1 MKTIP
6 FSAVKLGG
14 FWGRRLEIN
23 RTATIPTV
31 YDRFTDT
38 GRFEAFRFNWKEGSD
53 LPKPHFFWDSD
64 IAKWIEA
71 AAYSL
76 ALHPDKELERIID
89 DTVELIEKNQQEDGY
104 FNIYFTVVEPGK
116 RFTIRDYHEL
126 YCAGH
131 LTEAAVAYY
140 KATGKDKFLKIM
152 CRYIDLIERVFALEH
167 SAEFD
172 TPGHEEIELALIK
185 LWECTGEER
194 YLKLCK
200 YFIDTRGTSEK
211 DKNIP
216 SWAEPEYYQSDI
228 PVREFTFAEGHAVRA
243 MYLYSGMADLA
254 EKTGDKE
261 LLDTCERVFENVRN
275 RQMYITGGIG
285 ATSSGER
292 FTEDYVLSNDLA
304 YAETCAAIA
313 LALFT
318 RRMSGIIPDSK
329 YADVAE
335 IAIYNGSL
343 AGVSL
348 DGRSFF
354 YINPLEINLEDRRRN
369 KEHYYFDKTYA
380 PITQRV
386 EVFDCSCCPPNIAR
400 FVASIADFLY
410 SYDDSTV
417 YVHHFAES
425 ETEYDGIYIK
435 QQTAY
440 PNEGGVRIT
449 VRNMAGKRLAVR
461 IPGWCEFVSLGGEK
475 LNAPVEKGYA
485 YIDIKSNEETL
496 DFWFEMKPRFVCA
509 NPKIGYDAGKVCLC
523 RGPLVYC
530 SESVLN
536 DGVRLSDISLDV
548 NGTVGL
554 TFDEEA
560 GVYAAEADAFEDAPS
575 DELYYEC
582 AKSERVNRK
591 IRMLP
596 YFAYA
601 NHGESDMAVWLRK
614 G

>member
-152 CRYIDLIERVFALEH
+152 CRYIDLIEKVFAIEH

-216 SWAEPEYYQSDI
+216 SWAKPEYYQSDI

-243 MYLYSGMADLA
+243 MYLYAGMADLA

-292 FTEDYVLSNDLA
+292 FTEDYVLSNNLA

-335 IAIYNGSL
+335 LAVYNGSL

-348 DGRSFF
+348 DGHSFF

-369 KEHYYFDKTYA
+369 REHYYFEKTYA

-449 VRNMAGKRLAVR
+449 VRNMAGRRLAVR
-461 IPGWCEFVSLGGEK
+461 IPGWCDFVSLGGEK

-485 YIDIKSNEETL
+485 YIDIKSDEETL

-530 SESVLN
+530 AESVLN

-560 GVYAAEADAFEDAPS
+560 GAYAADADAFIDAPS
-575 DELYYEC
+575 DELYYDCEK
-582 AKSERVNRK
+582 AERIKRK
-591 IRMLP
+591 IRLLP

>member
-1 MKTIP
+1 MKSIP

-14 FWGRRLEIN
+14 FWGRRFEIN

-38 GRFEAFRFNWKEGSD
+38 GRFEALKCNWKEGCD

-71 AAYSL
+71 AAYSI
-76 ALHPDKELERIID
+76 AVHPDKELEKIID
-89 DTVELIEKNQQEDGY
+89 ETVDLIEKNQQEDGY

-116 RFTIRDYHEL
+116 RFTVRDYHEL

-131 LTEAAVAYY
+131 LIEAAVAYY
-140 KATGKDKFLKIM
+140 NATGKNKFLTIM
-152 CRYIDLIERVFALEH
+152 CRYADLIEKIFTVDH
-167 SAEFD
+167 SALFD

-185 LWECTGEER
+185 LYECTGEQR
-194 YLKLCK
+194 YLDLCR

-216 SWAEPEYYQSDI
+216 SWAGLDYYQSDM
-228 PVREFTFAEGHAVRA
+228 PVRDFTFAEGHAVRA
-243 MYLYSGMADLA
+243 MYLYSGMSDLA
-254 EKTGDKE
+254 DKTGDRD
-261 LLDTCERVFENVRN
+261 LLDTCERIFENVRN

-285 ATSSGER
+285 AASAGER

-318 RRMSGIIPDSK
+318 RRMSAITPDSK

-335 IAIYNGSL
+335 TAIYNGSL
-343 AGVSL
+343 SGVSL
-348 DGRSFF
+348 DGHSFF
-354 YINPLEINLEDRRRN
+354 YVNPLEINLEDRRRS
-369 KEHYYFDKTYA
+369 KKYYYFEKAYT

-400 FVASIADFLY
+400 FIASIADFLY
-410 SYDDSTV
+410 TYDENTV

-425 ETEYDGIYIK
+425 ETEYEGMYIK
-435 QQTAY
+435 QQTRY
-440 PNEGGVRIT
+440 PNEGEVRIT
-449 VRNMAGKRLAVR
+449 VKNMAGKRLAVR
-461 IPGWCEFVSLGGEK
+461 IPGWCRFVSLGGEK
-475 LNAPVEKGYA
+475 LSAPVIKGYA
-485 YIDIKSNEETL
+485 YIDIDSDEKTL

-509 NPKIGYDAGKVCLC
+509 NPKIAYNAGKVCLC
-523 RGPLVYC
+523 RGPIVYC
-530 SESVLN
+530 AESVMN
-536 DGVRLSDISLDV
+536 DGVRLSDISLDTD
-548 NGTVGL
+548 GKVGL
-554 TFDEEA
+554 SFDEECGA
-560 GVYAAEADAFEDAPS
+560 YVALADAFEDAPS
-575 DELYYEC
+575 EELYFDSTDM
-582 AKSERVNRK
+582 KKINRK
-591 IRMLP
+591 IRLLP

>member
-152 CRYIDLIERVFALEH
+152 CRYIDLIEKVFAIEH

-216 SWAEPEYYQSDI
+216 SWAKPEYYQSDI

-440 PNEGGVRIT
+440 PNEGEVRFT
-449 VRNMAGKRLAVR
+449 VRNMAGRRLAVR

-485 YIDIKSNEETL
+485 YIDIKSDEETL

-530 SESVLN
+530 AESVLN

-575 DELYYEC
+575 DELYYDC

>member
-38 GRFEAFRFNWKEGSD
+38 GRFEAFKCNWKEGCE

-76 ALHPDKELERIID
+76 ALHPDKELEKIID
-89 DTVELIEKNQQEDGY
+89 DTVDLIEKNQQSDGY

-131 LTEAAVAYY
+131 LIEAAVAYY
-140 KATGKDKFLKIM
+140 NATGKDKFLKIM
-152 CRYIDLIERVFALEH
+152 CRYADLIEKIFTIDH

-185 LWECTGEER
+185 LYDCTGDER
-194 YLKLCK
+194 YLKLSK

-216 SWAEPEYYQSDI
+216 SWAKPEYYQSDI

-313 LALFT
+313 LALFA
-318 RRMSGIIPDSK
+318 RRMSRIDPDSK

-335 IAIYNGSL
+335 LAVYNGSL

-348 DGRSFF
+348 DGHSFF

-410 SYDDSTV
+410 TYDEKTV

-425 ETEYDGIYIK
+425 ETEYDGMYIK
-435 QQTAY
+435 QQTRY

-449 VRNMAGKRLAVR
+449 VRNMAGRRLAVR
-461 IPGWCEFVSLGGEK
+461 IPGWCDFVSLGGEK
-475 LNAPVEKGYA
+475 LSAPVEKGYA
-485 YIDIKSNEETL
+485 YIDIASDEEIL
-496 DFWFEMKPRFVCA
+496 DFWFDMKPRFICA
-509 NPKIGYDAGKVCLC
+509 NPKIAYDAGKVCLC

-530 SESVLN
+530 AESVLN

-575 DELYYEC
+575 DELYYDC
-582 AKSERVNRK
+582 AKAERVNRK

>member
-152 CRYIDLIERVFALEH
+152 CRYIDLIEKVFAIEH

-216 SWAEPEYYQSDI
+216 SWAKPEYYQSDI

-449 VRNMAGKRLAVR
+449 VRNMAGRRLAVR
-461 IPGWCEFVSLGGEK
+461 IPGWCDFVSLGGEK

-485 YIDIKSNEETL
+485 YIDIKSDEETL

-530 SESVLN
+530 AESVLN

-582 AKSERVNRK
+582 AKAERVNRK